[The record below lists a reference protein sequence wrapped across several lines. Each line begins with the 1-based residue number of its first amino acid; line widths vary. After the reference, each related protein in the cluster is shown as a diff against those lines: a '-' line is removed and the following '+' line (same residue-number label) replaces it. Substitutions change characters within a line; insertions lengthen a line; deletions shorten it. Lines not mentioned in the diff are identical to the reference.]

1 MKAIVIGATGT
12 IGHEVAERLRESGY
26 EVTGASRHSHVK
38 VDIEDEDSVK
48 KLLERTGQVDVIVS
62 AAGTAAFGEINK
74 LTDKEFSLSFR
85 NKLMGQIKLLQN
97 GLAYLNPGG
106 TILLTGGIFAYR
118 PIRGSAAIAMVNLGL
133 EGFVRA
139 AALEMDKNVKLI
151 VIHPPLVAE
160 TAKKMGLDPE
170 PYLTS
175 REVSEAYLD
184 AIANGQSGVPYF
196 LKDNDS

>member
-151 VIHPPLVAE
+151 VSRSGVRVGIEAPPDIGI
-160 TAKKMGLDPE
+160 M
-170 PYLTS
+170 
-175 REVSEAYLD
+175 REE
-184 AIANGQSGVPYF
+184 IANRTAEESPSAPDTEQARAPFGDQPAA
-196 LKDNDS
+196 